1 MYFTLYGIHMYTL
14 RKFTIEGT
22 MSENIKILIVDDEED
37 IRELLRYNLGKEG
50 YQIET
55 AENGNEAIEKA
66 NSFAP
71 HLIILDIMMEGMDGI
86 EVCEAL
92 REDEMFNNTLIVF
105 LTARGESFT
114 QISALE
120 TGGDDFISKPVKPNV
135 LKSRI
140 KAMLRRHPSLAA
152 NQSDN
157 ISTYGDLTIDREKFG
172 LTVGEKEISLAKKE
186 FELLDLLLSKPGKVF
201 KRAEILSKVWGRE
214 VIVGDRTID
223 VHVRKLREKIGDEY
237 IQTMKGVG
245 YKFHF

>member
-1 MYFTLYGIHMYTL
+1 
-14 RKFTIEGT
+14 
-22 MSENIKILIVDDEED
+22 MSDNIKILIVDDEED

-50 YQIET
+50 YLIDT
-55 AENGNEAIEKA
+55 AENGIEAIEKA
-66 NSFAP
+66 KTFAP
-71 HLIILDIMMEGMDGI
+71 HLIVLDIMMEGMDGI

-92 REDEMFNNTLIVF
+92 REDEFFNDTLIVF

-120 TGGDDFISKPVKPNV
+120 TGGDDFISKPIKPNV

-140 KAMLRRHPSLAA
+140 KAILRRHSSIA
-152 NQSDN
+152 NSQSDA
-157 ISTYGDLTIDREKFG
+157 ISTYGDLTIDREKFS
-172 LTVGEKEISLAKKE
+172 LNVGDKSISLAKKE

-201 KRAEILSKVWGRE
+201 KRSEILSKVWGRE

-223 VHVRKLREKIGDEY
+223 VHIRKLREKIGNDY

-245 YKFHF
+245 YKFDF